1 MVEMMIYK
9 DSDLKK
15 LRIILNVWRSVDNKD
30 F

>member
-9 DSDLKK
+9 DSDFKK